1 MAIDQQHTDPLSW
14 LRTHF
19 FSPRRQII
27 AEGGRKA
34 ELFGSRRALQTL
46 FNSRPKPVAGRL
58 FWDNHFRLAMPL
70 LRLSTRSSFVLA
82 ALACALLLGYGYYL
96 EHVVGLQ
103 PCPLCLVQ
111 RGFFYAVMAV
121 GIVAAL
127 HGRWPRLYGILAAL
141 FATGGAATAS
151 RQVWLQHL
159 PPDKVPQCGPDLFF
173 MLDNFPL
180 SRTLKTLVSGTG
192 ECAAVD
198 WTFLGLS
205 IAEWSLL
212 WFAVLTIYLAGIS
225 IWRTSGRWPPASSA
239 AQPPR

>member
-1 MAIDQQHTDPLSW
+1 MRVSHLTT
-14 LRTHF
+14 RT
-19 FSPRRQII
+19 
-27 AEGGRKA
+27 
-34 ELFGSRRALQTL
+34 
-46 FNSRPKPVAGRL
+46 
-58 FWDNHFRLAMPL
+58 
-70 LRLSTRSSFVLA
+70 SFVLA

-96 EHVVGLQ
+96 EHVQGLE

-121 GIVAAL
+121 SIVAAV
-127 HGRWPRLYGILAAL
+127 HGRSPRFYGIVAAL
-141 FATGGAATAS
+141 FATGGAATAA

-212 WFAVLTIYLAGIS
+212 WFAAFVLGALWIVAPQRRMI
-225 IWRTSGRWPPASSA
+225 TSA
-239 AQPPR
+239 